1 MCRLIFTERK
11 VSVKVIHT
19 TFTIPYLVEYNALIF
34 TQMQHLSLWTKNI
47 IQLDQPLTF
56 YPYKLLSYAIVS
68 KQSMKSKLFRYFSPI
83 YFQF

>member
-1 MCRLIFTERK
+1 MFRLIFTERK
-11 VSVKVIHT
+11 VSVKFIHT

-68 KQSMKSKLFRYFSPI
+68 KQSMKSKLFKYFSPI

>member
-68 KQSMKSKLFRYFSPI
+68 KQSMKSKLFRFFSPI